1 MRYALISD
9 IHGNAIGLD
18 AVLADIAE
26 QGGVDGYLFLGDYVA
41 IGTDPLGVLTRISQ
55 LQNAVFI
62 RGNTDRY
69 LYAGSFPP
77 PTVEQAKENPELIR
91 TIVEVHSGFAWTQGV
106 LAHLRADQTNALH
119 WLKWLASLP
128 LDIRLTLPDGTR
140 LLLVHAR
147 PGHDDGAEGLYAKSS
162 DEDISKW
169 FVGHDADLICVGHSH
184 WQTERRI
191 NGVHVVNP
199 GSVGNPKGSI
209 TAKYAILEAEKS
221 GYQVHMRQVAFDAQA
236 VLKQLDEVRHPAPAY
251 IRLFYGEGFKGA
263 N

>member
-1 MRYALISD
+1 MRILVVNNMVPFVRGGAEE
-9 IHGNAIGLD
+9 
-18 AVLADIAE
+18 LADHL
-26 QGGVDGYLFLGDYVA
+26 V
-41 IGTDPLGVLTRISQ
+41 R
-55 LQNAVFI
+55 
-62 RGNTDRY
+62 
-69 LYAGSFPP
+69 
-77 PTVEQAKENPELIR
+77 
-91 TIVEVHSGFAWTQGV
+91 
-106 LAHLRADQTNALH
+106 HLRRA
-119 WLKWLASLP
+119 
-128 LDIRLTLPDGTR
+128 
-140 LLLVHAR
+140 
-147 PGHDDGAEGLYAKSS
+147 
-162 DEDISKW
+162 
-169 FVGHDADLICVGHSH
+169 GHDADLICVGHSH